1 MDFNKMPKLFCES
14 SSIGFAKHAF
24 YFGFSS
30 GANQSTF
37 AVPPEVAK
45 GLVEGLGQKIAEY
58 EKAFGVI
65 DTSGNQVGIQS
76 PLGR

>member
-1 MDFNKMPKLFCES
+1 MDFNKIPKLFCES
-14 SSIGFAKHAF
+14 LTIGFAKHAF

-30 GANQSTF
+30 GVNQSAF

-45 GLVEGLGQKIAEY
+45 GLIEGLTQKVAEY
-58 EKAFGVI
+58 EKAFGPI
-65 DTSGNQVGIQS
+65 DTSSNQVGIQS